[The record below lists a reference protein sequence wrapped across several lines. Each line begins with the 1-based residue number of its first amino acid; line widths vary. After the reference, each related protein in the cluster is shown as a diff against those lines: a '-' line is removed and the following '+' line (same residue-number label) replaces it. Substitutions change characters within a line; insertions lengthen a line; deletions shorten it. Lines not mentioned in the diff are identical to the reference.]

1 MLTFL
6 YCLSQSH
13 GPVEPPGVAPGT
25 QVWGM
30 CPAVLPP
37 CCLGLARA
45 QGSASL
51 WHPGTLL
58 DRPLVRRGGLLRL
71 GQEVWASQA
80 TCFQGPQNC
89 LVSLPTDSKIK
100 PLGLPVWCEVGPTR
114 LLHLQEGRGW

>member
-13 GPVEPPGVAPGT
+13 DPVEPPGVAPGT

-58 DRPLVRRGGLLRL
+58 DRPLSVGEAFSDLGRKCGLAGHLL
-71 GQEVWASQA
+71 P
-80 TCFQGPQNC
+80 GP
-89 LVSLPTDSKIK
+89 SELP
-100 PLGLPVWCEVGPTR
+100 GLSAN
-114 LLHLQEGRGW
+114 